1 MSAHEQTFQP
11 AEAPAR
17 PAGLDGQPS
26 TPTDGGG
33 GPSRRRRW
41 PRRLGVLLLVG
52 ALGAGAVWWQA
63 SRSGGNGTAQAS
75 GPRTA
80 TAPVVRRTLNSQE
93 TVDGTLG
100 FAGDDDLVNRGEGT
114 VTWLAEEGA
123 TVGRGQTLYKID
135 DKPVPLFYGDLPFY
149 RELSV
154 GVEDGDDVTQLE
166 RNLDALG
173 YDPGTVDDHFSSATR
188 DALKQWQEDRGL
200 EKSGVLRPGDVGVS
214 SGAVRVAEH
223 KTSVGAPAGKGQTV
237 LTMTSTTRQVSID
250 LDASKQSFVK
260 VGDRVEITLP
270 NGRTTTG
277 KVSFVSKV
285 AKTSTDDSGAGGNNN
300 DATTTV
306 AVTVSLDHPKETGAL
321 DQAPV
326 DVDITTD
333 TARNAL
339 AVPVNALL
347 ALAEG
352 GYAVE
357 VQEAGGV
364 RRLVPVKV
372 GLFADSL
379 VEVSG
384 GGLREGMNVV
394 VPE

>member
-11 AEAPAR
+11 AEAPPR
-17 PAGLDGQPS
+17 PADLDGQQA

-41 PRRLGVLLLVG
+41 PRRLGGLLLVG
-52 ALGAGAVWWQA
+52 ALGAGGAWWQA
-63 SRSGGNGTAQAS
+63 SRSGTGDGVQAS

-100 FAGDDDLVNRGEGT
+100 FAGDDDLVNRGQGT
-114 VTWLAEEGA
+114 ITWLAAEGA
-123 TVGRGQTLYKID
+123 TVGRGQTLYKVD
-135 DKPVPLFYGDLPFY
+135 DEPVPLFYGDLPFY

-154 GVEDGDDVTQLE
+154 GVGDGDDVTQLE

-188 DALKQWQEDRGL
+188 EALAQWQEDRGL
-200 EKSGVLRPGDVGVS
+200 EKTGVLRPGDVGVS
-214 SGAVRVAEH
+214 TGAVRVAEH
-223 KTSVGAPAGKGQTV
+223 KTSVGAPAGQGQTV
-237 LTMTSTTRQVSID
+237 LTMTSTTREVSID
-250 LDASKQSFVK
+250 LDAAKQSFVK
-260 VGDRVEITLP
+260 VSDKVEITLP
-270 NGRTTTG
+270 SGRTTSG

-285 AKTSTDDSGAGGNNN
+285 AKTSNGNDSGAGGGN
-300 DATTTV
+300 DTTTTV
-306 AVTVSLDHPKETGAL
+306 AVTVSLDRPKDTGAL

-326 DVDITTD
+326 DVDITTE
-333 TARNAL
+333 TARNVL

-357 VQEAGGV
+357 VQEAGGA
-364 RRLVPVKV
+364 RHLVPVKL

-379 VEVSG
+379 VEVGG
-384 GGLREGMNVV
+384 GGLRAGMNVV